1 MVTKPPWATR
11 RTLKL
16 SQFWDFV
23 NELIQANWLMLAKLR
38 TLLSQQDQI
47 VAAEM
52 HSRWMKRCH
61 LSNWLPAP
69 FPNALL
75 IFLPRVSSHILC
87 QAWCHSGEPLHTS
100 SLTDMRPRPSMWA
113 LFLSTPG
120 VCATWLCPT
129 GQMGRRK
136 DAVVTE
142 ASVTPNRPVMPLARL
157 AI

>member
-23 NELIQANWLMLAKLR
+23 NELIQANWLMLAKLQ

-61 LSNWLPAP
+61 LSNRLPAP
-69 FPNALL
+69 FPMLSLSFYPVYHLTFCVRRDATEESRC
-75 IFLPRVSSHILC
+75 IRRHAPTSIHVSSISEHT
-87 QAWCHSGEPLHTS
+87 WCMRYMTLPDW
-100 SLTDMRPRPSMWA
+100 TD
-113 LFLSTPG
+113 
-120 VCATWLCPT
+120 
-129 GQMGRRK
+129 GQ
-136 DAVVTE
+136 TE
-142 ASVTPNRPVMPLARL
+142 RCCRHRGICYP
-157 AI
+157 